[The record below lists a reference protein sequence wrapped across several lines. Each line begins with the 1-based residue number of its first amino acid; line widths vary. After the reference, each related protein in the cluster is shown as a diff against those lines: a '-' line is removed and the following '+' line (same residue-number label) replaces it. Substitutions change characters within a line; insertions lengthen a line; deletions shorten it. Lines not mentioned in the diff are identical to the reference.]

1 MSYLSVPSSPPA
13 RRPWWRPE
21 VSAAEGSGSAA

>member
-13 RRPWWRPE
+13 RRPWWRPV
-21 VSAAEGSGSAA
+21 VSVTDGGSAA